1 MSLDLSWMYSDPQ
14 RSQRFTVPNYGE
26 GPRGVSQ
33 LLSDDAALL
42 QMAARRRQEEQAAKM
57 QEHQEQLRR
66 AATGSAIGGTLGGI
80 AGAATGFIPGVGPAI
95 ATAAAPTLALAGSKI
110 GEKVAGGTPKMTA
123 MDALP
128 VAEGLVRAGNVHQMQ
143 QQRQSPA
150 DLQKRIDAEAAEM
163 AFLQGLDPSMLQA
176 YANAPSS
183 IVGQVRAGDYGEF
196 HDRFVPY
203 WERRA

>member
-1 MSLDLSWMYSDPQ
+1 MDLSWMYSDPQ
-14 RSQRFTVPNYGE
+14 RSQRFTVPNYGG
-26 GPRGVSQ
+26 GPRGISQ

-42 QMAARRRQEEQAAKM
+42 QMAARRRQEEQAAQM

-80 AGAATGFIPGVGPAI
+80 AGAATGFIPVAGPAI
-95 ATAAAPTLALAGSKI
+95 ATAAVPTLALAGSKI

-143 QQRQSPA
+143 QQRRP

-163 AFLQGLDPSMLQA
+163 AFLQSLDPSMLQA
-176 YANAPSS
+176 YAHAPSS
-183 IVGQVRAGDYGEF
+183 IVGQVRGGDYGEF